1 MQDAL
6 QARDAA
12 FPAVLPTYARS
23 GFAAERGKGMY
34 LYDQDGFGYLDF
46 TSGIGVTA
54 LGHCHPHLV
63 DALKKQAE
71 TLWHCSN
78 VFRIPGQEKLAE
90 RLVAATFADTVFFG
104 NSGAE
109 AWECGLKMI
118 RRYFHAK
125 GQPERNR
132 IITMENAFHGRTLA
146 SISATKRDALCE
158 GFAPLL
164 EGFDIVPFNDL
175 EAVEKAIT
183 PETAAIHLEPIQGE
197 GGIIVAGDDYLK
209 GLRALADKH
218 GLLLFFDEIQCG
230 MGRTGRLFAHEWS
243 GVTPDVMCIAK
254 GLGGGFP
261 VGACLATAE
270 AACGMGIG
278 AHGSTF
284 GGNPLAMAAGNA
296 VLDVVLEDG
305 FLDHVNDMAGQLQR
319 ALEGL
324 IEKHPKVLKLLRG
337 RGLMLGLQCQP
348 GISNLDLLAA
358 LRERKLLCVKGSDNI
373 VRMLP
378 ALVLESQDIA
388 QAIEIID
395 ESCTSLDVSS

>member
-1 MQDAL
+1 MADAL
-6 QARDAA
+6 PADETP

-23 GFAAERGKGMY
+23 GFAAVRGAGMF
-34 LYDQDGFGYLDF
+34 LYDEDDNEYLDF

-78 VFRIPGQEKLAE
+78 VFRIPGQERLAE
-90 RLVAATFADTVFFG
+90 RLVEATFADTVFFG

-118 RRYFHAK
+118 RRHFHAK

-146 SISATKRDALCE
+146 SISATRRDALCE

-164 EGFDIVPFNDL
+164 DGFDIVPFNDL
-175 EAVEKAIT
+175 DAVEAAIT

-197 GGIIVAGDDYLK
+197 GGIIVAPDAYMK

-261 VGACLATAE
+261 VGACLATAH
-270 AACGMGIG
+270 AADAMGIG

-296 VLDVVLEDG
+296 VLDIMLEDS
-305 FLDHVNDMAGQLQR
+305 FLDQVNER
-319 ALEGL
+319 ADAFHAALRGL
-324 IEKHPKVLKLLRG
+324 IEKHPSVLKELRG
-337 RGLMLGLQCQP
+337 RGLMVGLQCHD
-348 GISNLDLLAA
+348 GVNNMDVLEK
-358 LRERKLLCVKGSDNI
+358 LRAKKLLCVKGSDNI

-378 ALVLESQDIA
+378 ALVAEDTHIT

-395 ESCTSLDVSS
+395 EVCASLDV